1 MDYRRE
7 LLGGSSFL
15 ERYQE
20 PLNSLCRNQRFVD
33 IALSTFRE
41 ATKKTGSDTSKAS
54 KNIISDA
61 LFRERAY
68 LLFPEYALIVDD
80 VAQSGYSKKSAV
92 LSIYYA
98 TKILNASVFCEG
110 YPTSQAT
117 ESAAC
122 QQDHHTPNSSSTN
135 ARRIWEEIA
144 FIIDKYR
151 KDGAPER
158 EFQIEMENA
167 FEKLGWSRRLGEVV
181 PQCTIPVGSAHSVRP
196 DLVIAQEGTPIFVVE
211 LKKPSAGTTLRNADQ
226 LFSYMR
232 LLKLNVGLLVSDTIQ
247 LYYDDP
253 SNADNPQLAESIPA
267 KSNCEEGPILLDL
280 LMRDGFDEP
289 NLVAHI
295 AEALSRQ
302 TILAQAQNLRSRLLS
317 EQGAALVNTAL
328 TEFFH
333 SEAAKDIIRGALRTY
348 LQKEYSQEVIS
359 QALDGLDIRWD
370 NRPRSNDSPLVQ
382 TPVLNTH
389 GNGDSTYSSGREP
402 SRFQGKKVGQIANDY
417 LRGALE
423 SGAASPE
430 EIRLMETRDYSKRI
444 FGINYP
450 LLVPA
455 SSPHDQ
461 ARYYATPLFIR
472 GIAYK
477 LCNDWYESP
486 ANNDRPYLISWLQ
499 SHAQDALSS

>member
-1 MDYRRE
+1 MDYKRE
-7 LLGGSSFL
+7 LLGGSCFL
-15 ERYQE
+15 ERYKE
-20 PLNSLCRNQRFVD
+20 PLSSLCHNQHFVD
-33 IALSTFRE
+33 IALSVSRE
-41 ATKKTGSDTSKAS
+41 AMEKAESDTSKAG

-98 TKILNASVFCEG
+98 TKILNTSVFCEG

-122 QQDHHTPNSSSTN
+122 QQDHLTPCSSSAN

-151 KDGAPER
+151 KDGASER
-158 EFQIEMENA
+158 EFQIEMENT
-167 FEKLGWSRRLGEVV
+167 FEKLGWSRRLGEVI
-181 PQCTIPVGSAHSVRP
+181 PQCTIHVGSAHSVRP
-196 DLVIAQEGTPIFVVE
+196 DLVIAKEGTPSFVVE
-211 LKKPSAGTTLRNADQ
+211 LKKPSAGATPRNAEQ

-232 LLKLNVGLLVSDTIQ
+232 LLKLNVGLLISDTIQ

-253 SNADNPQLAESIPA
+253 SNASNPQLVESIPA
-267 KSNCEEGPILLDL
+267 KIDCKEGPILLDL
-280 LMRDGFDEP
+280 LMRDVFDEP

-302 TILAQAQNLRSRLLS
+302 TTLAQAQRLRSQLLS
-317 EQGAALVNTAL
+317 GQGAALVNAAL
-328 TEFFH
+328 VDLLH

-348 LQKEYSQEVIS
+348 LQKQYSQEVIA
-359 QALDGLDIRWD
+359 QALEGLDIRWD
-370 NRPRSNDSPLVQ
+370 SRPQSNDFLVYQ
-382 TPVLNTH
+382 TSILNTRS
-389 GNGDSTYSSGREP
+389 NGDSTYSSGREP

-417 LRGALE
+417 LRAALE
-423 SGAASPE
+423 SGAATPE
-430 EIRLMETRDYSKRI
+430 EIRLMETRDYSKRF

-461 ARYYATPLFIR
+461 ARYYVKPLFVR

-477 LCNDWYESP
+477 LCKEWYESP
-486 ANNDRPYLISWLQ
+486 ANNDRPYLVSWLQ
-499 SHAQDALSS
+499 SHMQDVFSS

>member
-1 MDYRRE
+1 
-7 LLGGSSFL
+7 
-15 ERYQE
+15 
-20 PLNSLCRNQRFVD
+20 
-33 IALSTFRE
+33 
-41 ATKKTGSDTSKAS
+41 
-54 KNIISDA
+54 
-61 LFRERAY
+61 
-68 LLFPEYALIVDD
+68 
-80 VAQSGYSKKSAV
+80 
-92 LSIYYA
+92 
-98 TKILNASVFCEG
+98 
-110 YPTSQAT
+110 
-117 ESAAC
+117 
-122 QQDHHTPNSSSTN
+122 
-135 ARRIWEEIA
+135 
-144 FIIDKYR
+144 
-151 KDGAPER
+151 
-158 EFQIEMENA
+158 
-167 FEKLGWSRRLGEVV
+167 
-181 PQCTIPVGSAHSVRP
+181 
-196 DLVIAQEGTPIFVVE
+196 
-211 LKKPSAGTTLRNADQ
+211 
-226 LFSYMR
+226 MR